1 MTLWKTLW
9 NHLERC
15 NMPLKSGISK
25 KTFEKN
31 IKTEVKAGKPDKQA
45 VAIAYAMKRDSD
57 DKRKKKG

>member
-1 MTLWKTLW
+1 
-9 NHLERC
+9 
-15 NMPLKSGISK
+15 MPLKSGTSK

-57 DKRKKKG
+57 DKRKKKD